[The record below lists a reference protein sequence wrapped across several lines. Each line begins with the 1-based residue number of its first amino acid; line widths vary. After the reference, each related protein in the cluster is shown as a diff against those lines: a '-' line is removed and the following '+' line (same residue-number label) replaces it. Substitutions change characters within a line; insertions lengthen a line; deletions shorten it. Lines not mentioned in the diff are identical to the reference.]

1 MSANSLKVKAYDLG
15 CYGPKG
21 EPSKESFSERNMT
34 LGEYLAD
41 FTLQVIKSNFKLLK
55 TVFYLMNCNT
65 CNFLT
70 RSDYFLMRSDYM

>member
-21 EPSKESFSERNMT
+21 EPSKESFFSEWNMT

-55 TVFYLMNCNT
+55 TVFI
-65 CNFLT
+65 
-70 RSDYFLMRSDYM
+70 